1 MKIICPWCL
10 QVFVTSDIDDY
21 CMYLVADIGNTRLKF
36 SVFEG
41 EAMVFHHVVEK
52 NDGVVHLHHALIS
65 YKISAAILCNTSEV
79 QSEILSLLHKLPVFI
94 HLDHNTP
101 IPIKNEYGAPETL
114 GKDRLAAAVGAAKMF
129 PRKNVLF
136 FDMGTCITM
145 NFLDSSGSFIGGN
158 ISPGIRMRL
167 KAMHTFTD
175 RLPMVPLEIPDEA
188 IGKDTVKAM
197 QNGGIK
203 GAFREM
209 ESFIDEIRTDFGEI
223 VIILTGGDANL
234 FESYT
239 KSKIFAAPYLVLQG
253 LNEIL
258 KYNVNKN

>member
-1 MKIICPWCL
+1 M
-10 QVFVTSDIDDY
+10 
-21 CMYLVADIGNTRLKF
+21 
-36 SVFEG
+36 
-41 EAMVFHHVVEK
+41 
-52 NDGVVHLHHALIS
+52 
-65 YKISAAILCNTSEV
+65 
-79 QSEILSLLHKLPVFI
+79 PVFI

-101 IPIKNEYGAPETL
+101 IPIKNEYGAPESL
-114 GKDRLAAAVGAAKMF
+114 GKDRLAAAVGAGKMF
-129 PRKNVLF
+129 PGKNVLF

-145 NFLDSSGSFIGGN
+145 NFIDSSGSFIGGN

-175 RLPMVPLEIPDEA
+175 RLPMVPLEIPDEV

-239 KSKIFAAPYLVLQG
+239 KNKIFVAPYLVLQG